1 MLFFCLFKD
10 EKNAIFPR
18 MYKDLILANII
29 SRLDWG
35 IYTLAENSH

>member
-1 MLFFCLFKD
+1 MLFVCLFKD